1 MEVED
6 LFSRIA
12 SSDPMK
18 QFLEST
24 AHTLIIRGVSGSL
37 FSLVMALDTT
47 SRMVV
52 AVMEDRDAASYL
64 YNDLYN
70 TLEVSGLQDRVMLL
84 PTAYKRAIS
93 SEREDPS
100 GIVQRTAALTAIAK
114 SRMARADDPQ
124 GRLII
129 CTWGEALS
137 EKVVSRERLD
147 DSTLTIRHGEKLSM
161 DFVESVLVE
170 YKFERVEFVSSPGQ
184 YAMRGGIL
192 DLFSYSNN
200 KPYRLDFL
208 GDEVDSIRTFSP
220 SSQLTDEAFTKV
232 EIVPNLK
239 NTELAET
246 RVTLA
251 QYIGERD
258 VSVWL
263 SNGEQSLASID
274 ALRTTLVNKGV
285 AEVEDMLT
293 SRAEFMAQAASWRMV
308 LLHSALGERS
318 ADDQID
324 FMSSPQP
331 SFSKNFELLAK
342 NIEENGSEGIQTYLM
357 TNNIEQFER
366 LDSILSEI
374 GRKGSVRGSGSPIGN
389 VRLTLHRGFVMPSIH
404 LALYTD
410 HQIFERYLRYKV
422 RGEIDKAEGMT
433 LAEFSAL
440 KVGDYVVHID
450 HGVGRFGGLVKQREG
465 ESVKEFI
472 KLSYRDGDV
481 LFVGVHNLH
490 RISKFK
496 DGDISTPPVLQKLGS
511 SQWSKLK
518 ESTKRKVKEIARE
531 LIALYAKR
539 KSSQGFAFS
548 PDTYMQRELEAS
560 FLYEDT
566 PDQHSTTEAIKADME
581 SVEPMDRL
589 VCGDVGFGKTEIA
602 IRAAFKAATDGKQ
615 VAVLVP
621 TTILSLQHS
630 RTFARRLK
638 NFPVRVENFS
648 RAKSSKQ
655 VAEIL
660 KDIESG
666 QIDIVVGTH
675 KLLGKNV
682 KFKDL
687 GLLIVDEEQKFG
699 VAMKER
705 LREMKVSIDTLT
717 LTATPIPR
725 TLQFSLLG
733 ARDMSIINTPPPNR
747 RSVATEV
754 HVWDDEI
761 VRSAI
766 EYELSRGGQVFVLH
780 NRVQTIDRF
789 AASIERLV
797 PGAKV
802 AVGHG
807 QMAPKDLEETIMDFI
822 YGEFNVLVATSIIE
836 NGIDIPSANT
846 IIINNAH
853 MFGLSD
859 LHQLRGRVGRSN
871 RKAFCYL
878 MIPST
883 EALTSDA
890 SRRLRAIEEFSD
902 LGSGFN
908 IAMQD
913 LDIRGAGNIL
923 GAEQSGF
930 MADMGYETFQK
941 IIDEAIYELQ
951 TENGED
957 HVHVASP
964 VDCLVELDEAAH
976 LPDSYVGSTS
986 EKIKL
991 YRELDNI
998 TSEAALEEF
1007 VLRLRD
1013 RFGEPPAEARELFEV
1028 VLLRAAA
1035 SELGFEK
1042 VVIKNS
1048 GATLFFAASAQ
1059 SKYYAGESFGAIMR
1073 YVIGHPNQFK
1083 LKEGAKLSIQV
1094 RATPSIARLREI
1106 LFSIGANHN

>member
-1 MEVED
+1 M
-6 LFSRIA
+6 
-12 SSDPMK
+12 
-18 QFLEST
+18 QST
-24 AHTLIIRGVSGSL
+24 AHTLRIKGVSGSL
-37 FSLVMALDTT
+37 FSLLVALDRRH
-47 SRMVV
+47 SVV
-52 AVMEDRDAASYL
+52 VCVMEDRDAASYL

-70 TLEVSGLQDRVMLL
+70 ILESSSAQDRVMLL

-100 GIVQRTAALTAIAK
+100 GIVQRTAVLTALSAIR
-114 SRMARADDPQ
+114 SGSDRSELP
-124 GRLII
+124 LII
-129 CTWGEALS
+129 ATWGEALA

-147 DSTLTIRHGEKLSM
+147 HATLRIAHGDRLSM
-161 DFVESVLVE
+161 DFVESVLID
-170 YKFERVEFVSSPGQ
+170 YKFERVEFVASPGQ
-184 YAMRGGIL
+184 YALRGGIL

-200 KPYRLDFL
+200 RPYRLDFL
-208 GDEVDSIRTFSP
+208 GDTIDSIRSFSP
-220 SSQLTDEAFTKV
+220 STQLTDQEQLSIEV
-232 EIVPNLK
+232 VPNLK
-239 NTELAET
+239 NEVLAEK
-246 RVTLA
+246 RITLA
-251 QYIGERD
+251 QYIGQQG
-258 VSVWL
+258 VCAWFS
-263 SNGEQSLASID
+263 SAEQSMASID
-274 ALRTTLVNKGV
+274 GLRNGMIAKDVV
-285 AEVEDMLT
+285 DVEGQVT
-293 SRAEFMAQAASWRMV
+293 SRAEFLEQSACWRYV
-308 LLHSALGERS
+308 YQNTALAERPS
-318 ADDQID
+318 NEDHDLET
-324 FMSSPQP
+324 SPQP
-331 SFSKNFELLAK
+331 AFNKNFALLAK
-342 NIEENGSEGIQTYLM
+342 NIDQNYENGIQTYLL
-357 TNNIEQFER
+357 TPNVEQFDR
-366 LDSILSEI
+366 LLNVLGEI
-374 GRKGSVRGSGSPIGN
+374 SPN
-389 VRLTLHRGFVMPSIH
+389 TSSRVQETRLTVHRGFVMPSLH

-410 HQIFERYLRYKV
+410 HQIFDRYLRYKV

-450 HGVGRFGGLVKQREG
+450 HGVGRFGGLVKQRDG
-465 ESVKEFI
+465 DNVKEFI

-496 DGDISTPPVLQKLGS
+496 DGDVSVPPVLQKLGS
-511 SQWSKLK
+511 SQWARLK
-518 ESTKRKVKEIARE
+518 ETTKRKVKDIARE

-539 KSSQGFAFS
+539 KQSVGFAFS
-548 PDTYMQRELEAS
+548 PDNYMQRELEAS
-560 FLYEDT
+560 FIYEDT
-566 PDQHSTTEAIKADME
+566 PDQHATTEAIKRDME
-581 SVEPMDRL
+581 AAEPMDRL
-589 VCGDVGFGKTEIA
+589 VCGDVGFGKTELA
-602 IRAAFKAATDGKQ
+602 IRAAFKAALDGKQ

-630 RTFARRLK
+630 RTFTRRLK

-655 VAEIL
+655 ISSIL
-660 KDIESG
+660 TDLKNG
-666 QIDIVVGTH
+666 QIDILVGTH

-682 KFKDL
+682 EFKDL

-705 LREMKVSIDTLT
+705 LREFKSSIDTLT
-717 LTATPIPR
+717 MTATPIPR

-733 ARDMSIINTPPPNR
+733 ARDMSVINTPPPNR
-747 RSVATEV
+747 RPVATEV

-789 AASIERLV
+789 AAQIERLV

-807 QMAPKDLEETIMDFI
+807 QMTPKALEETIMDFI

-878 MIPST
+878 MIPSSD
-883 EALTSDA
+883 ALTSDA

-930 MADMGYETFQK
+930 MADIGYETFQK
-941 IIDEAIYELQ
+941 IIDEAIYELHIE
-951 TENGED
+951 TGD
-957 HVHVASP
+957 DSIARGDSP
-964 VDCLVELDEAAH
+964 TDCLVELDTSAH
-976 LPDSYVGSTS
+976 LPDGYIGSTS
-986 EKIKL
+986 EKIRL

-998 TSEAALEEF
+998 STVESLEEF
-1007 VLRLRD
+1007 IVRLTD
-1013 RFGEPPAEARELFEV
+1013 RFGEPPAQARELFEV
-1028 VLLRAAA
+1028 VLLR
-1035 SELGFEK
+1035 SLGSRLGLEK
-1042 VVIKNS
+1042 IVVRNG
-1048 GATLFFAASAQ
+1048 GAMLFFAAPPQ
-1059 SKYYAGESFGAIMR
+1059 SPYYGGELFGSIMR
-1073 YVIGHPNQFK
+1073 HVIANPKMFKINQ
-1083 LKEGAKLSIQV
+1083 GAKLSIQV
-1094 RATPSIARLREI
+1094 RAVGSIARLREV
-1106 LFSIGANHN
+1106 LSVIG